1 MKRIFE
7 ILVSTVCL
15 SICYEVNAQND
26 VYLVSDPQN
35 AKWSY
40 IEMDSKGKHVSTIY
54 YSIDSIEGNGVKD
67 GEFMVDLSAGLEY
80 NMFEGELDNLV
91 HNTIM
96 EKYPDLSEEQKKDL
110 LEKTKAEFVKTSGEI
125 RGIPRY
131 PKVGKLPDYE
141 FHSKVSIMSMNVSG
155 EDRRIVGTERI
166 LTNAGSF
173 DCFILEETITTK
185 SMMMKDLEK
194 IKSWY
199 AYGIGLVKEI
209 TYDKNGKLI
218 STMILNEVNW

>member
-7 ILVSTVCL
+7 ILVYTVCL
-15 SICYEVNAQND
+15 SICYEANAQND

-141 FHSKVSIMSMNVSG
+141 FHCKVSIMSMNVSG

-185 SMMMKDLEK
+185 SMMMKDVEK

>member
-40 IEMDSKGKHVSTIY
+40 IEMDSKGKHVLTIY